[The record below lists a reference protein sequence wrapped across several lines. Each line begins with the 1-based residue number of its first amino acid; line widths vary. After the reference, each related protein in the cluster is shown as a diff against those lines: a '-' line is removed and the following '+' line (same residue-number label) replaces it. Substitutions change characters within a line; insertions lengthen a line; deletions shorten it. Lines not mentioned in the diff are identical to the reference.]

1 MKTQGMTHQITG
13 LALSEGKRNFAF
25 LLEQGCGKTWLTLA
39 DAERCFIGNKI
50 DAIVVVA
57 PNGVHS
63 NWTRREIPTHLS
75 IPVCAYTWN
84 GKPTTKKALAEYDK
98 IWVSLDKNPNLRVL
112 AINVEAVNTEA
123 GYDAVEKF
131 IACFRVMFIVD
142 ESTRIKNPGAKRTEK
157 VIKLG
162 RQAIARRIL
171 TGTPITKAPTDIFSQ
186 FDFLKSGLLGTTSY
200 RAFVAEYAV
209 LLDPGSP
216 QMQAIMRKVGGRG
229 VPQVVAEDAKGNKMW
244 RNLDKLAAMIAPHS
258 YRVRKEDCLDLPPKV
273 YQTITFE
280 LDSKQR
286 QVYDRLKEDYHY
298 DNDGDDMSF
307 EAIATRTKLKQ
318 VTSGF
323 INVYGEP
330 QLLDVSS
337 NPRMA
342 AFKTAIEDVDGQFI
356 VWAMF
361 EEEIKHIIAALEDA
375 GISFCTYYG
384 ATSKQ
389 DRELAIDDFQAGRK
403 QGFVGHAGAAG
414 IGITLTAARTAF
426 YYSCSFDNELRLQSE
441 DRNHRIGTTSKV
453 LYVDFVAEN
462 TIDEDIVKSLATK
475 NAIAWQVIDK
485 DRGTIQ
491 KIKFF
496 LGHLISVKIRPRV

>member
-1 MKTQGMTHQITG
+1 MKTAPMAHQVTG

-25 LLEQGCGKTWLTLA
+25 LMEQGTGKTWLTLA

-50 DAIVVVA
+50 DGILVIA
-57 PNGVHS
+57 PNGVHT
-63 NWTRREIPTHLS
+63 NWTRREIPTHLEV
-75 IPVCAYTWN
+75 PVHAYTWT
-84 GKPTTKKALAEYDK
+84 GKPKTKKEIKEWDNF
-98 IWVSLDKNPNLRVL
+98 WVGLDVNPNMRVFS
-112 AINVEAVNTEA
+112 INIDAFNTEA
-123 GYDAVEKF
+123 GFEAAMRFVT
-131 IACFRVMFIVD
+131 CFRIMAIED
-142 ESTRIKNPGAKRTEK
+142 ESTRIKNPKAKRTIK
-157 VIKLG
+157 VIEVG

-171 TGTPITKAPTDIFSQ
+171 SGTPVTKAPTDLFSQ

-209 LLDPGSP
+209 LLDPNSK
-216 QMQAIMRKVGGRG
+216 QMQAIMRKTGGRG
-229 VPQVVAEDAKGNKMW
+229 IPQIVQEDANGNKMW
-244 RNLDKLAAMIAPHS
+244 RNLDKLAAMVAPHS

-330 QLLDVSS
+330 QLIDVSS

-342 AFKTAIEDVDGQFI
+342 AFKDALEDVDGQFI

-361 EEEIKHIIAALEDA
+361 EEEINHIKAALEEA

-384 ATSKQ
+384 ATKPA
-389 DRELAIDDFQAGRK
+389 DREKAIDDFQAGRL
-403 QGFVGHAGAAG
+403 QAFVGHAAAAG

-441 DRNHRIGTTSKV
+441 DRNHRIGTTTKV

-475 NAIAWQVIDK
+475 NAIAWQLIDK
-485 DRGTIQ
+485 NRTSGAQ
-491 KIKFF
+491 
-496 LGHLISVKIRPRV
+496 